1 MSKAVRVALP
11 SSSVRSVVSAIACLL
26 LAPAFCAGV
35 ADRPPPVR
43 GIDFY
48 AHDRLHVPLPPTRNL
63 LPNPSFESGLRYWRF
78 NENGSHRY
86 VPGGVPGQEIVD
98 GGLFG
103 RCALKLNAVPGKRIL
118 FSFPTPLEEGKT
130 YTLSAYAKSSSGAKC
145 DFWLGLAPAATSHK
159 FDGAYPGQFWC
170 NGDITNKTAKFKTDG
185 EWRRFSRTFTG
196 KGCGLAFSVSGGDG
210 FQPGHFVRRL
220 VGSIKAGH
228 NAEEPKA

>member
-103 RCALKLNAVPGKRIL
+103 RCALKLNAVPG
-118 FSFPTPLEEGKT
+118 
-130 YTLSAYAKSSSGAKC
+130 
-145 DFWLGLAPAATSHK
+145 
-159 FDGAYPGQFWC
+159 
-170 NGDITNKTAKFKTDG
+170 
-185 EWRRFSRTFTG
+185 
-196 KGCGLAFSVSGGDG
+196 
-210 FQPGHFVRRL
+210 
-220 VGSIKAGH
+220 
-228 NAEEPKA
+228 